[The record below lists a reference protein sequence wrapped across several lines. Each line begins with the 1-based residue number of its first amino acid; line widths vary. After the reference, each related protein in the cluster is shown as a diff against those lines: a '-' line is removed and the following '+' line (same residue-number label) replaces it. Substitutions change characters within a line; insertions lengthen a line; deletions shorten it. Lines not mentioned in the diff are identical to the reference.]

1 MKKKTRTSVG
11 ITITLKA
18 RKLLKD
24 EQVEL
29 ALREVVE
36 HLAKGLPRVAASF
49 GGGGTPTYYM
59 GTFPAFLSAWGPIDF
74 SFGSG
79 QGVKCVHSEH
89 LYGELWHR
97 AFTVAGDTPNGKYLL
112 SFGQNVGLGQPLS
125 N

>member
-36 HLAKGLPRVAASF
+36 HLEKGA
-49 GGGGTPTYYM
+49 
-59 GTFPAFLSAWGPIDF
+59 
-74 SFGSG
+74 
-79 QGVKCVHSEH
+79 
-89 LYGELWHR
+89 
-97 AFTVAGDTPNGKYLL
+97 
-112 SFGQNVGLGQPLS
+112 
-125 N
+125 